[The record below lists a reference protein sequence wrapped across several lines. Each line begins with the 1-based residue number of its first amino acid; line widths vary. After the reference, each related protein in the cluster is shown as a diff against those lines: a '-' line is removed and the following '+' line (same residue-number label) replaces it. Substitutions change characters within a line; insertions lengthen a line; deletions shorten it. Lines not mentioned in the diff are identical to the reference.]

1 MKIFASLIGNTGK
14 MGKEIQK
21 EKTDPIFQIIGGVA
35 KKDIKNLK
43 KLFKKSKVGIDFSHP
58 SALDEILSIAIKTKT
73 ALVLGTTGYSDK
85 DIQKIKDASKKIAIF
100 YSSNFSIGIALV
112 KEFAKITSKLLD
124 KSCIDIVEKHHI
136 SKKDK
141 PSGTALLLADAIKQN
156 LKNEINIHS
165 IRSANV
171 VFEHT
176 LYFTNEDQTIE
187 IKHKAH
193 DRSIFAK
200 GAIKAAIFIFD
211 KKAGL
216 YSMKN
221 LIGDIYE

>member
-1 MKIFASLIGNTGK
+1 MKIFASLIGITGK

-21 EKTDPIFQIIGGVA
+21 VKTDPSFQIIGGVA

-43 KLFKKSKVGIDFSHP
+43 KFLKKSNVGIDFSNP
-58 SALDEILSIAIKTKT
+58 NALDELLSIAIKTKT
-73 ALVLGTTGYSDK
+73 ALVLGTTGYSEK
-85 DIQKIKDASKKIAIF
+85 DLQKIKDASKKIAIF
-100 YSSNFSIGIALV
+100 YSSNFSVGIALV
-112 KEFAKITSKLLD
+112 QKFANMTSKLLD

-141 PSGTALLLADAIKQN
+141 PSGTALLLADEIKQN
-156 LKNEINIHS
+156 LKNDVNIHS
-165 IRSANV
+165 IRAANV

-187 IKHKAH
+187 IKHTAH
-193 DRSIFAK
+193 DRSIFAT
-200 GAIKAAIFIFD
+200 GAIKAAIFIHD

-216 YSMKN
+216 YSMQD